1 NILAETEKT
10 FSELVLELPKYFQKK
25 NKLPCPNELKKNVMN
40 HIVASIPETVELVD
54 LDGVKLIYDEG
65 WILIRPSGTEPIFR
79 IFVEAKTEK
88 NTNKIMTKGMRLVQN
103 ALQKLS

>member
-1 NILAETEKT
+1 
-10 FSELVLELPKYFQKK
+10 
-25 NKLPCPNELKKNVMN
+25 
-40 HIVASIPETVELVD
+40 
-54 LDGVKLIYDEG
+54 KLIYDEG